1 MFILGTW
8 FSYEV
13 LTNFGITIGIFILFM
28 IFRKIFS
35 KYVFKLL
42 LWVVKKAPSDF
53 FSQVMLAFEKPIQWM
68 FLIWGIY
75 LSADY
80 LPYFNETS
88 PLFLRLIRSAVI
100 VLIGWGLMKLSS
112 ASSVFFKSLNN
123 KYSMEID
130 EILIPFIS
138 KALKVVIFAICFSI
152 IAQEFGYNISGFV
165 AGLGIG
171 GLAISLAAKD
181 ALGNLVGGVVIITE
195 RPFSIGD
202 WIMTPSVE
210 GTVEDITFRS
220 TKVRTF
226 AQALVIVPNSTL
238 ANENITNWS
247 KMGKRQISFNLKIA
261 YDTPRAKLEDVV
273 KQIKYLLNQHEEIH
287 PETIF
292 ATFDKY
298 SENGYDVFLYFFTK
312 TTVWGEF
319 LRIKEEINFEI
330 MKILENE
337 GVAIAVPARKL
348 YADTG
353 RDDQVK
359 LGYPLRSNNSET

>member
-1 MFILGTW
+1 MSFLGTW
-8 FSYEV
+8 ISYEV
-13 LTNFGITIGIFILFM
+13 LTNIAISIGIFVLFM

-35 KYVFKLL
+35 RYVFKFL
-42 LWVVKKAPSDF
+42 LWAVKKAPSDF
-53 FSQVMLAFEKPIQWM
+53 FSQVMLAFEKPLQWV
-68 FLIWGIY
+68 FLIIGVF
-75 LSADY
+75 LSAEY
-80 LPYFNETS
+80 LPYFNEHN
-88 PLFLRLIRSAVI
+88 PFFLSLIRSSLI
-100 VLIGWGLMKLSS
+100 FLIGWGLVNLSS
-112 ASSVFFKSLNN
+112 SSSVFFRSLNS

-130 EILIPFIS
+130 EILIPFLS
-138 KALKVVIFAICFSI
+138 KALKVIIIAISFSI

-210 GTVEDITFRS
+210 GTVEDISFRS

-226 AQALVIVPNSTL
+226 AQALVTVPNSTL

-247 KMGKRQISFNLKIA
+247 KMGKRQISFNLRIA
-261 YDTPRAKLEDVV
+261 YDTPRGKLEDVV
-273 KQIKYLLNQHEEIH
+273 KQIKYLVNQHEEID

-292 ATFDKY
+292 TTFDKY
-298 SENGYDVFLYFFTK
+298 SESGYEIFLYFFTK
-312 TTVWGEF
+312 TTEWGEF

-337 GVAIAVPARKL
+337 GVTIAVPARKL

-353 RDDQVK
+353 REDQYKTAGTVR
-359 LGYPLRSNNSET
+359 GNGE

>member
-1 MFILGTW
+1 MFVFGTW

-13 LTNFGITIGIFILFM
+13 LTNLGISIGIFVLFM

-53 FSQVMLAFEKPIQWM
+53 FSQVMLALEKPLQWM
-68 FLIWGIY
+68 FLILGIY
-75 LSADY
+75 LSAEY
-80 LPYFNETS
+80 LPYFNEAN
-88 PLFLRLIRSAVI
+88 PFFLKLIRSSMI
-100 VLIGWGLMKLSS
+100 FLIGWGLVNLSS
-112 ASSVFFKSLNN
+112 SSSVFFRSLNRR
-123 KYSMEID
+123 YSMEID
-130 EILIPFIS
+130 EILIPFLS
-138 KALKVVIFAICFSI
+138 KALKVIIVAISFSI
-152 IAQEFGYNISGFV
+152 IAQEFDYNIGGFV

-247 KMGKRQISFNLKIA
+247 KMGKRQISFHLRIA
-261 YDTPRAKLEDVV
+261 YDTPRGKLEDVV
-273 KQIKYLLNQHEEIH
+273 KQFKYLLTQHEEIH

-298 SENGYDVFLYFFTK
+298 SENGYEIFIYFFTK

-348 YADTG
+348 YAETG
-353 RDDQVK
+353 REDQVK
-359 LGYPLRSNNSET
+359 LGQSS

>member
-8 FSYEV
+8 ISYEV
-13 LTNFGITIGIFILFM
+13 LENIGISMGIFILFM

-35 KYVFKLL
+35 RYVFKFL

-53 FSQVMLAFEKPIQWM
+53 FSQVMLAFERPLQWV
-68 FLIWGIY
+68 FLILGVS

-80 LPYFNETS
+80 LPYFNEKN
-88 PLFLRLIRSAVI
+88 PLYLSLIRSSLI
-100 VLIGWGLMKLSS
+100 FLIGWGLVNLSS
-112 ASSVFFKSLNN
+112 SSSIFFKRLNN

-130 EILIPFIS
+130 EILIPFLS
-138 KALKVVIFAICFSI
+138 KALKVIIVAICFSI

-181 ALGNLVGGVVIITE
+181 ALGNLVGGVVIISE

-210 GTVEDITFRS
+210 GTVEDISFRS

-226 AQALVIVPNSTL
+226 AQALVTVPNSTL

-247 KMGKRQISFNLKIA
+247 KMGKRQISFNLRVS
-261 YDTPRAKLEDVV
+261 YDTPREKLEDVV
-273 KQIKYLLNQHEEIH
+273 KQIKYLVTQHEEIDS
-287 PETIF
+287 ETIF
-292 ATFDKY
+292 ITFDKY
-298 SENGYDVFLYFFTK
+298 SENGYEIFLYFFTK

-330 MKILENE
+330 MKILETE
-337 GVAIAVPARKL
+337 GVSIAVPARKL
-348 YADTG
+348 YADANKE
-353 RDDQVK
+353 DQFRAGSVEN
-359 LGYPLRSNNSET
+359 GE

>member
-1 MFILGTW
+1 MFGNLW
-8 FSYEV
+8 FSSEV
-13 LTNFGITIGIFILFM
+13 VENIAISLGIFLLFM

-42 LWVVKKAPSDF
+42 LWVVKKAPSPF
-53 FSQVMLAFEKPIQWM
+53 FSQIMLAFEKPLQWV
-68 FLIWGIY
+68 FLIIGIFV
-75 LSADY
+75 SAEY
-80 LPYFNETS
+80 FPYFNEHN
-88 PLFLRLIRSAVI
+88 PFFLSLIRAS
-100 VLIGWGLMKLSS
+100 LIFLISWGLINLASG
-112 ASSVFFKSLNN
+112 SSVFFRSLNK

-130 EILIPFIS
+130 EILIPFLS
-138 KALKVVIFAICFSI
+138 KALKVVIVAISFTI
-152 IAQEFGYNISGFV
+152 IAQEFGYDISGFV

-220 TKVRTF
+220 TSVRTF
-226 AQALVIVPNSTL
+226 AQALVTVPNSTL

-247 KMGKRQISFNLKIA
+247 KMGKRQISFQLRIA
-261 YDTPRAKLEDVV
+261 YNTPREKLEGIV
-273 KQIKYLLNQHEEIH
+273 KQIRNILNQHDEVH

-298 SENGYDVFLYFFTK
+298 SDNGYEIFLYFFTK
-312 TTVWGEF
+312 TTVWAEF

-330 MKILENE
+330 LKIIENE
-337 GVAIAVPARKL
+337 GVEIAIPARKL
-348 YADTG
+348 YPDVEMEQLTS
-353 RDDQVK
+353 RK
-359 LGYPLRSNNSET
+359 LLKGEN